1 MKPLN
6 DQMNGPLAWMVRH
19 PVAANLLMFMF
30 IVGGLLM
37 CFRIKQEVF
46 PEFTNDTVSIRV
58 PYPGA
63 SPEEIEKGIILPVE
77 EALSDVDGLDE
88 IVSVAN
94 ENIGVVTAEV
104 LMGEDEEK
112 VSRDIQSAIDR
123 ITTFPDDAERPV
135 VQLQVR
141 HRRGLS
147 IAVFGD
153 TSHKNLRYYAENFR
167 DFLLQNEKITSV
179 DLEGTKP
186 LEIAIELDRDKL
198 RAYHLTLPQVA
209 NLIRESRLEL
219 PAGALKLEDGDL
231 LVRVNER
238 ADHGVGYE
246 DVVIKTSRGESLLLS
261 DIANIR
267 DGFEEIDSGYTWHG
281 HPAILLDVHLTGNY
295 SPIEISDEVKLLK
308 EEYSLRLPEGMGLT
322 ILEDSSDSYRG
333 RVELLV
339 KNAWVGLLLVFVL
352 LSCFLRMKLAFWVM
366 MGIPTSFL
374 GGLMLLPSFD
384 VSLNM
389 VTLFAF
395 IISLGIVVDDAVV
408 VGENIFEW
416 RQKGVD
422 AFEAAVQ
429 GIREVSVP
437 VTFSILTNIVA
448 FLPLAF
454 VPGTMGKVF
463 YMVPIVV
470 ILVFIVS
477 WIEGL
482 FILPAHLSH
491 GHVQKELES
500 RSWLDGFRKSLDH
513 FVMNLYGP
521 FLKRVL
527 KYRYLTITIAIVVLM
542 LTFGLI
548 KSGRLGMGLFPITES
563 DKAVAEIKFPFGTP
577 AKVTQEALTKLR
589 DSANHVLEKMNKS
602 DVVVG
607 IVTKVGQGGD
617 ESQGSIQVLFKS
629 EEERNMSLVSY
640 IDEWRQETSEILGTL
655 SLIFKAD
662 SGGPSS
668 GSALNLEFR
677 HPSVPKLREANDR
690 VIEALKEYPMVKDI
704 VDGFSPGKPQ
714 INFKLTP
721 EGESAGFTANDVA
734 RQLRGAY
741 FGAESLRQ
749 LRGRNEFKVRVRLE
763 REQRE
768 SEYDLEEMILI
779 SPKGIEMPL
788 KEIAEF
794 DRGRAYTEIKRRNGA
809 RTITVEADVKPRSQA
824 GLIKTELTS
833 KILPEI
839 LADYPGMTYSF
850 EGRSKNMMESLQA
863 LGVGFLI
870 AMFVIYALLAI
881 PFNSYFQPMIIM
893 ISIPFGIVG
902 AVLGHVV
909 MGFDLSVI
917 SMFGVVALAGV
928 VVNDSLVLIDMANR
942 KYREGKSAIESIHYA
957 GVRRIRPILLTSLT
971 TFGGLAPMIFET
983 SRQAKFLIPMAISLG
998 YGILFATVIALLV
1011 VPCLYMMLDDIKQTW
1026 RKL

>member
-1 MKPLN
+1 VTSQNKNL
-6 DQMNGPLAWMVRH
+6 NGPLAWMVRH
-19 PVAANLLMFMF
+19 PVAANLLMFAF

-37 CFRIKQEVF
+37 CFQIKQEVF
-46 PEFTNDTVSIRV
+46 PEFTNDIVSVRV

-88 IVSVAN
+88 VVSVAS
-94 ENIGVVTAEV
+94 ENFGVVRAEV

-112 VSRDIQSAIDR
+112 ISRDIQSAVDR

-135 VQLQVR
+135 VQLQMR
-141 HRRGLS
+141 HRRGMT
-147 IAVFGD
+147 IAIHGD
-153 TSHKNLRYYAENFR
+153 TTHKSLRYYAENMR
-167 DFLLQNEKITSV
+167 DFFLQNEKITSI
-179 DLEGTKP
+179 DLSGTRP
-186 LEIAIELDRDKL
+186 LEIAIEFDRDKL
-198 RAYHLTLPQVA
+198 RAYNLTLPQVA
-209 NLIRESRLEL
+209 NVIRSSRMEL
-219 PAGALKLEDGDL
+219 PAGALKLQEGDL

-238 ADHGVGYE
+238 ADHGKGYE
-246 DVVIKTSRGESLLLS
+246 NVVIKTSKGESLLLK
-261 DIANIR
+261 DIATIK
-267 DGFEEIDSGYTWHG
+267 DGFEEVESGFTWLG
-281 HPAILLDVHLTGNY
+281 HPAILLDVHLTGNHG
-295 SPIEISDEVKLLK
+295 PIEISDEVKKLM
-308 EEYSLRLPEGMGLT
+308 EEYALRFPEGLGAT
-322 ILEDSSDSYRG
+322 IITDSSDSYRG
-333 RVELLV
+333 RVELLI
-339 KNAWVGLLLVFVL
+339 KNAWMGLLLVFVL
-352 LSCFLRMKLAFWVM
+352 LTCFLRMKLAFWVM

-416 RQKGVD
+416 RQRGVN
-422 AFEAAVQ
+422 AFEAAVL

-463 YMVPIVV
+463 FMVPIVV

-491 GHVQKELES
+491 GNVKKELES
-500 RSWLDGFRKSLDH
+500 KSWLDGFRKGLDH
-513 FVMNLYGP
+513 VVMNLYGP

-527 KYRYLTITIAIVVLM
+527 KYRYLTMAIAFAVLM
-542 LTFGLI
+542 LMIGFI
-548 KSGRLGMGLFPITES
+548 QSGRLGMGLFPITES
-563 DKAVAEIKFPFGTP
+563 DKAVAELKFPFGTP
-577 AKVTQEALTKLR
+577 AKVTQKALDQLR
-589 DSANHVLEKMNKS
+589 DSAHVVLEKLNKT
-602 DVVVG
+602 DVILG
-607 IVTKVGQGGD
+607 IVTKVGSGGD
-617 ESQGSIQVLFKS
+617 ESQGSIEVLFKS
-629 EEERNMSLVSY
+629 EEERKLGMVEY
-640 IDEWRQETSEILGTL
+640 IDQWRETTPDILGTL
-655 SLIFKAD
+655 SLIYKAD

-677 HPSVPKLREANDR
+677 HPNVPKLKEANDR
-690 VIEALKEYPMVKDI
+690 VIAALKEYPMVKDI

-721 EGESAGFTANDVA
+721 EGENAGFTANDVA

-741 FGAESLRQ
+741 FGSESLRQ
-749 LRGRNEFKVRVRLE
+749 LRGRNEFKVRVRLD

-768 SEYDLEEMILI
+768 SEYDLEEMILR
-779 SPKGIEMPL
+779 SPQGIEMPL
-788 KEIAEF
+788 REIAVF

-824 GLIKTELTS
+824 GLIKTELTTT
-833 KILPEI
+833 ILPDI
-839 LADYPGMTYSF
+839 LKDYPGMTYSF
-850 EGRSKNMMESLQA
+850 EGRSKNMMESMRA
-863 LGVGFLI
+863 LGIGFII

-881 PFNSYFQPMIIM
+881 PFNSYFQPLIIM
-893 ISIPFGIVG
+893 VSIPFGIVG
-902 AVLGHVV
+902 AVLGHIV
-909 MGFDLSVI
+909 MGYDLSII

-942 KYREGKSAIESIHYA
+942 KYKENNHALAAIHYA

-998 YGILFATVIALLV
+998 YGILFATIIALLV
-1011 VPCLYMMLDDIKQTW
+1011 VPCLYMVLDDVKQFW
-1026 RKL
+1026 KKL